1 MRLKKPVESIA
12 RLKNYLRR
20 KKVGF
25 LKENLEVWCR
35 RGDTNS
41 FNVEIAKF
49 ARKFAECVDSL
60 GFPFSAKFLFSLY
73 NSLYSLSCS
82 LVIDTKQTPNFCY
95 ASPPIALKDKGSPC
109 VRRCES
115 PVSQER

>member
-1 MRLKKPVESIA
+1 M
-12 RLKNYLRR
+12 
-20 KKVGF
+20 G
-25 LKENLEVWCR
+25 WCR

-60 GFPFSAKFLFSLY
+60 GFPFSVRFLFSLY

-82 LVIDTKQTPNFCY
+82 LVIDTKQTPNLLLRLYVGNAGQHNWLTVGEQCRN
-95 ASPPIALKDKGSPC
+95 GSEIQLHSFSHFF
-109 VRRCES
+109 VETYR
-115 PVSQER
+115 